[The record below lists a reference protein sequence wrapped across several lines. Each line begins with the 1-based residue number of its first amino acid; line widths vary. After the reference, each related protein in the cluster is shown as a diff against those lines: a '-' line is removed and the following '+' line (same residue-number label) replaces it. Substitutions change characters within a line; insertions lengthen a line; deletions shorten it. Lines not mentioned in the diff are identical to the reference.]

1 MWNEAA
7 TYIMYPLSPLAMAL
21 SDVAVGSGPILL
33 NNVSCDQSH
42 SMLSQCV
49 HPKEIGLHP
58 CTSRRAGVR
67 CDETLYSSSMPPTE
81 STNPPEHSSTN
92 TTAVCAHT
100 LTDVL
105 MQLPTCTC
113 MLYFY
118 FLQVNN
124 DLSLIL
130 GTVGALLAVG
140 AIAICVMVVVIV
152 VVKRK
157 NTGGRYIII
166 YRLFRSTIT

>member
-1 MWNEAA
+1 M
-7 TYIMYPLSPLAMAL
+7 
-21 SDVAVGSGPILL
+21 ILL
-33 NNVSCDQSH
+33 QDN
-42 SMLSQCV
+42 
-49 HPKEIGLHP
+49 I
-58 CTSRRAGVR
+58 
-67 CDETLYSSSMPPTE
+67 
-81 STNPPEHSSTN
+81 
-92 TTAVCAHT
+92 
-100 LTDVL
+100 
-105 MQLPTCTC
+105 
-113 MLYFY
+113 
-118 FLQVNN
+118 